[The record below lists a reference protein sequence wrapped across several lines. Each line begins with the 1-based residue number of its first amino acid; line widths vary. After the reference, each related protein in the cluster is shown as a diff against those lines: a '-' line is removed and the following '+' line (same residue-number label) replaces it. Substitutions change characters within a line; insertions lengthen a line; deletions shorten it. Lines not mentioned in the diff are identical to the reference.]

1 MVHGDLCQPPQEAR
15 TGKAAPQRGV
25 GCLGKLCSP
34 GAGAAPRLVR
44 APRRHCPCG
53 WGSRWGGESSR
64 GAVKLGRRLSA
75 SVGRGVGAVTSRGPW
90 DPRPRPM
97 SAQGLPVARG
107 GGQQLPGRQ
116 SQRPISGCPP
126 PTFQLVPLGKL
137 SQGLAWAG
145 LTTDNARGEAWEGTE
160 MDWETPCR
168 QARGQAA
175 SGPVSAGHE
184 GASLRAP
191 PRGAPQYTGTPS
203 TPCFLEASARGSILT
218 AGPYTEA

>member
-64 GAVKLGRRLSA
+64 GAVELGRRLSA

-90 DPRPRPM
+90 DPGPRPM

-126 PTFQLVPLGKL
+126 SHFPTGAP
-137 SQGLAWAG
+137 
-145 LTTDNARGEAWEGTE
+145 
-160 MDWETPCR
+160 
-168 QARGQAA
+168 GQAE
-175 SGPVSAGHE
+175 SGPGMGRADHRQCTWRGLGRNRDGLGDPMQAGE
-184 GASLRAP
+184 G
-191 PRGAPQYTGTPS
+191 PS
-203 TPCFLEASARGSILT
+203 GQWTC
-218 AGPYTEA
+218 